1 MKIKIK
7 DVINFYTDKIYE
19 LKHQE
24 WLFLV
29 ITPILYQDR
38 LDEEIDIAEIEKM
51 IPNIR
56 KDMGLEE

>member
-7 DVINFYTDKIYE
+7 DVINFYTDKIYK

-29 ITPILYQDR
+29 IAPILYQDG
-38 LDEEIDIAEIEKM
+38 LDEEIDVAEIEKM